1 MALHLASRSAGSVPV
16 ICRNVVYGSMFT
28 GPAIFL
34 PTLAVT
40 RLKLVANVTRNNPK
54 DNGACLSCQKLL
66 LVISQSLLPIR
77 LEIYLLEYQ
86 LDNHLHLSTSSGIP
100 DL

>member
-16 ICRNVVYGSMFT
+16 IFRGAMLGDMFT

-34 PTLAVT
+34 ATSAVA
-40 RLKLVANVTRNNPK
+40 RLKLVANVTRTHPK

-66 LVISQSLLPIR
+66 LMISQSLLPIC
-77 LEIYLLEYQ
+77 LEYYLLEYQ
-86 LDNHLHLSTSSGIP
+86 FDNHLHLSTSSGIP
-100 DL
+100 GL